1 MACSIGSPRFRDPTH
16 YQTVSSL
23 FYTKPERMHQD
34 PNPQIAA
41 EKNQWNHRAL
51 TFLQPAPGKGKA
63 KPHDQMGVPR
73 LSAMGAKQRAKIKAT
88 VPIAPKWS

>member
-1 MACSIGSPRFRDPTH
+1 MARSIGDPRAKDPTH
-16 YQTVSSL
+16 YQTVNSL

-51 TFLQPAPGKGKA
+51 TFLQPASGKGKA
-63 KPHDQMGVPR
+63 RRETAAPR
-73 LSAMGAKQRAKIKAT
+73 LNAAGAKARAKMRAT
-88 VPIAPKWS
+88 VAVAPKWS